1 MSVGSKDQ
9 LKWLQEQLEKRFEV
23 KTDIIGH
30 ADKDHKDEGKIL
42 NRFIKAEEW
51 GCSVEADPRHA
62 ELLVEELGIERGLAT
77 PGVEENEVEE
87 EKDLDYVGATRYR
100 SLVAR
105 ANYLA
110 TDRPDLCF
118 AVKELCKTMSKPTDA
133 SWNKL
138 MRVGKYLK
146 KNPRLV
152 LRFEHQDPVDELDV
166 FSDANWAGCKAT
178 RKSTSGCI
186 IRRGGHLIKAWSR
199 NQNVIALSTAES
211 EFHATVKGAVEGLGL
226 VAMAQAFEDT
236 YKVRLH
242 VDASAALGIVQRKGV
257 GKIRHLHTG
266 SLWIQE
272 HQGRNTV
279 TFHKVKGTLNPAD
292 LFTKYLAREATEG
305 YLKMMS
311 AELKEGRSEKAA
323 DLHTLMRKKRQ
334 LKSQLNDKI
343 KKNALSEEAKP
354 GIALSVEPELELMAL
369 IDHQEKLRDEAFDHK
384 FRHWLNDQCRQI
396 GRQARS
402 PVIARG

>member
-1 MSVGSKDQ
+1 MS
-9 LKWLQEQLEKRFEV
+9 LM
-23 KTDIIGH
+23 
-30 ADKDHKDEGKIL
+30 
-42 NRFIKAEEW
+42 
-51 GCSVEADPRHA
+51 CSPTQT
-62 ELLVEELGIERGLAT
+62 G
-77 PGVEENEVEE
+77 
-87 EKDLDYVGATRYR
+87 
-100 SLVAR
+100 
-105 ANYLA
+105 
-110 TDRPDLCF
+110 PD
-118 AVKELCKTMSKPTDA
+118 V
-133 SWNKL
+133 
-138 MRVGKYLK
+138 R
-146 KNPRLV
+146 
-152 LRFEHQDPVDELDV
+152 
-166 FSDANWAGCKAT
+166 AT
-178 RKSTSGCI
+178 RKSTSGGI
-186 IRRGGHLIKAWSR
+186 IRRGGQLIKAWNR
-199 NQNVIALSTAES
+199 NQNVIELSTAES

-292 LFTKYLAREATEG
+292 LFTKYLARGATEE

-323 DLHTLMRKKRQ
+323 DLHMLMRKKRQ